1 MPSRLAQHKP
11 GKKMP
16 LKRLLV
22 LDGVVAVCRFQDD
35 GSIIDAVGM
44 LPSDMLTRL
53 AKFAQ
58 WYRRMVSGNTDLLSL
73 FSQMRGW
80 APSQGW
86 IVHGAQV
93 SVCSVANLVCMVQND
108 QGSMNEIMAA
118 LTEAAHN

>member
-1 MPSRLAQHKP
+1 
-11 GKKMP
+11 MP